1 MSINS
6 NIVFQILWG
15 HFVSVALLLKQVRIC
30 PLFNNQRRTL
40 LGTVNDTDSSF
51 TNTNDS
57 LLTHILLLGKGSLD
71 ISAIVLNA
79 TMNYVKLTNRF
90 EESLFLFCNFLLYV
104 HLFNSLSYLCL
115 FWDYSYSSFVLGLLL
130 LFINIIFL
138 QSLLYPSVSWIVK
151 APADCN
157 ILFYL
162 FLYLIFVHKKMYHLN
177 VN

>member
-1 MSINS
+1 M
-6 NIVFQILWG
+6 
-15 HFVSVALLLKQVRIC
+15 ALLLKQVRIC

-104 HLFNSLSYLCL
+104 HLFNSLSYL
-115 FWDYSYSSFVLGLLL
+115 SFLR
-130 LFINIIFL
+130 LFIFIIRLRFTFII
-138 QSLLYPSVSWIVK
+138 Y
-151 APADCN
+151 
-157 ILFYL
+157 
-162 FLYLIFVHKKMYHLN
+162 
-177 VN
+177 